1 MFETRGLRS
10 ASASPSARMRVRFD
24 RARAL
29 LPVAVALA
37 LWPAAS
43 LAAPS
48 ARLFLVERVPG
59 GVALRVDSVAV
70 GAVAEFPIDP
80 DSGLVD
86 LVLPVG
92 PGQSASLLR
101 PSDRGGLL
109 VVRHRGDSLYAGV
122 RRPDG
127 SMHER
132 QARALADL
140 AREETR
146 LSITGGDGTRAAFVI
161 RAGADARPDTAGPAA
176 NMFAGKLPFQLGD
189 GDWVVQTETWRRP
202 AAAAP
207 RGRMTLSRES
217 YLFAEVVRPDGR
229 LGRFI
234 VDLGA
239 GESVVAP
246 GFVPQGQ
253 AVVPSN
259 MVEYSLRGAR
269 LLDYRAGDATGG
281 MPVSAGHTL
290 FPSLSLGGVTID
302 SLEAEVADLPAALG
316 EGVVGIL
323 GIDVLRRAARVR
335 LTVPAKADAPA
346 TLEFDPPAPLARE
359 AGRCAFSWLSSHVVM
374 GGEVSG
380 LPAHWIVDSG
390 SPVSF
395 VDPTALAEAP
405 WVLAA
410 RKAPP
415 VRGVGGKPGASYDAK
430 APTLRVGTGA
440 RWADTPVRL
449 ARLAPFDA
457 VRPGGRV
464 PALLGL
470 SEIARMGSLELD
482 FNARLARWGP
492 VRP

>member
-1 MFETRGLRS
+1 MRALTARARHLL
-10 ASASPSARMRVRFD
+10 PSAF
-24 RARAL
+24 
-29 LPVAVALA
+29 AVALC
-37 LWPAAS
+37 PAAA

-48 ARLFLVERVPG
+48 ARLFLLERAPG
-59 GVALRVDSVAV
+59 GVALRVDSVAT
-70 GAVAEFPIDP
+70 GAAAEFPIDP
-80 DSGLVD
+80 DSALVD

-101 PSDRGGLL
+101 PSDRGSVL
-109 VVRHRGDSLYAGV
+109 VVRYRGDTLYASV

-127 SMHER
+127 SVHER
-132 QARALADL
+132 QPRALADL

-146 LSITGGDGTRAAFVI
+146 LSVTGGDGSSAAFVI
-161 RAGADARPDTAGPAA
+161 RAGAEARPDTAGPAA

-189 GDWVVQTETWRRP
+189 GDWVVQTATWRRP

-207 RGRMTLSRES
+207 RGRMVLSRES

-246 GFVPQGQ
+246 GFVPKGQ
-253 AVVPSN
+253 AVVPSS

-269 LLDYRAGDATGG
+269 LLDYRAGDATGV
-281 MPVSAGHTL
+281 MPVVAGHTV
-290 FPSLSLGGVTID
+290 FPSLSLGGVTVD
-302 SLEAEVADLPAALG
+302 SLEAQVAELPAALG

-323 GIDVLRRAARVR
+323 GVDVLRRARRVR
-335 LTVPAKADAPA
+335 LNVPAKDSSPA
-346 TLEFDPPAPLARE
+346 SLEFDPPAPLARE
-359 AGRCAFSWLSSHVVM
+359 SGRCAFSWLSSHVVM

-380 LPAHWIVDSG
+380 RPAYWIVDSG

-395 VDPTALAEAP
+395 MDPTALAEET

-415 VRGVGGKPGASYDAK
+415 VRGVGGKPGASYDAT
-430 APTLRVGTGA
+430 APLLRVGTGA

-464 PALLGL
+464 PALLGV
-470 SEIARMGSLELD
+470 SELARMGSLELD
-482 FNARLARWGP
+482 FDARLARWGTP
-492 VRP
+492 KP

>member
-1 MFETRGLRS
+1 MTPALLLAAFAL
-10 ASASPSARMRVRFD
+10 
-24 RARAL
+24 AL
-29 LPVAVALA
+29 LPA
-37 LWPAAS
+37 PT

-48 ARLFLVERVPG
+48 ARLFLIERVPG
-59 GVALRVDSVAV
+59 GVALRADSVAA
-70 GAVAEFPIDP
+70 GAVATFPIDP

-101 PSDRGGLL
+101 PSDRGGTL
-109 VVRHRGDSLYAGV
+109 VVRLRGDTLYASV
-122 RRPDG
+122 RSPDG

-132 QARALADL
+132 QPRALADL

-146 LSITGGDGTRAAFVI
+146 LSISGGDGTRAAYVI
-161 RAGADARPDTAGPAA
+161 RAGAEAKPDTAGPAA

-202 AAAAP
+202 MAAAP
-207 RGRMTLSRES
+207 RGRMALTRES
-217 YLFAEVVRPDGR
+217 YLFAEVVGPDGR

-246 GFVPQGQ
+246 GFVPKGQ

-269 LLDYRAGDATGG
+269 LLDYRAGDATGV
-281 MPVSAGHTL
+281 MPVVAGHTV
-290 FPSLSLGGVTID
+290 FPSLSLGGVKVD
-302 SLEAEVADLPAALG
+302 SLEAQVAELPAALG

-323 GIDVLRRAARVR
+323 GIDVLRRAGRVR
-335 LTVPAKADAPA
+335 LTIPSKDGAPA
-346 TLEFDPPAPLARE
+346 ALEFDPAARLARE
-359 AGRCAFSWLSSHVVM
+359 TGRCAFSWLSSHVVL

-380 LPAHWIVDSG
+380 RAAHWIVDSG

-410 RKAPP
+410 GKAPP
-415 VRGVGGKPGASYDAK
+415 VRGVGGKPGASFDAIS
-430 APTLRVGTGA
+430 PTLRIGTGA
-440 RWADTPVRL
+440 RWADTTVRL
-449 ARLAPFDA
+449 ALLAPFDA

-464 PALLGL
+464 PALLGV
-470 SEIARMGSLELD
+470 SELARMGSLELD

-492 VRP
+492 AKP